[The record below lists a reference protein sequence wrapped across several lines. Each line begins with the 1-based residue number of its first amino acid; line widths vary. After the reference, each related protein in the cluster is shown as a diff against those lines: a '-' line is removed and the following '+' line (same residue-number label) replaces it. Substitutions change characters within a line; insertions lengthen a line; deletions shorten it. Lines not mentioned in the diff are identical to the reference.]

1 MFFFFDSWYVFMVII
16 IIVINSFEKCLK
28 FNVINFIWN
37 IDENKMNII
46 LWWSLEKVY
55 MKKNVIKS
63 LEYF

>member
-37 IDENKMNII
+37 IVENKMNII
-46 LWWSLEKVY
+46 LWWFLEKVY